1 MLFWIAVSLILV
13 SAVVIGAVLFRHRR
27 EIRLLDTDTIR
38 AEQERRARNRIVKE
52 RFERHLRKWS
62 APVRYAPRHMQ
73 KRLSR
78 TVTRLEQ
85 RMKYQGAETGV
96 YAPIAVASKDR
107 ERASVGEESG
117 APEDRVTRLLREAR
131 LLARE
136 GKVSRAERVFL
147 EILKTDMRHVE
158 AYRGLGALYLAD
170 RQYEQAKEI
179 YDFLLGLDGAD
190 DAVYAG
196 LAMIA
201 EAEGRSAEAL
211 EMREKAIAHDP
222 TSSPRHAEMAE
233 YYIHQG
239 DGASAMR
246 YANKAIELDPDSSRS
261 LELFVRSAILSGDR
275 NEADRVYQQL
285 RAKGYDRSRL
295 RQLKDQLDA
304 MDA

>member
-1 MLFWIAVSLILV
+1 MLFWIALVLIII
-13 SAVVIGAVLFRHRR
+13 ATGIIGVILFQHWR
-27 EIRLLDTDTIR
+27 EIQLLDTDTIR
-38 AEQERRARNRIVKE
+38 AEQERRARDRIVKE

-62 APVRYAPRHMQ
+62 APIRYAGRHLK

-85 RMKYQGAETGV
+85 RMKYHGTETVV
-96 YAPIAVASKDR
+96 YPTATPETELPVTDESAPQ
-107 ERASVGEESG
+107 
-117 APEDRVTRLLREAR
+117 DRVTRLLREAQ

-147 EILKTDMRHVE
+147 EILKTNMRHID

-170 RQYEQAKEI
+170 RQYAQAKEI

-196 LAMIA
+196 LAVIA
-201 EAEGRSAEAL
+201 EAEGRITEAL
-211 EMREKAIAHDP
+211 AMREKAIEMSPA
-222 TSSPRHAEMAE
+222 SSARHGEMAE

-239 DGASAMR
+239 DGATAMR
-246 YANKAIELDPDSSRS
+246 YARKAIDLDPDAPRS
-261 LELFVRSAILSGDR
+261 LELFVRAAILSGDR
-275 NEADRVYQQL
+275 NEAERVYQQL
-285 RAKGYDRSRL
+285 RAKGYDRSKL

-304 MDA
+304 MEA

>member
-1 MLFWIAVSLILV
+1 MLFWIAISLILV
-13 SAVVIGAVLFRHRR
+13 SAIVIGAVLFRHRR
-27 EIRLLDTDTIR
+27 EIQLLDTDTIR

-62 APVRYAPRHMQ
+62 APVRYAARHMQ

-78 TVTRLEQ
+78 TVMRLEQ
-85 RMKYQGAETGV
+85 RMKYQGAETGGYV
-96 YAPIAVASKDR
+96 PATASKDT
-107 ERASVGEESG
+107 ESASAGEGSG

-147 EILKTDMRHVE
+147 EILKTNMRHVE

-233 YYIHQG
+233 HYIRQG

-246 YANKAIELDPDSSRS
+246 YARKAIELDSDSSRP

-285 RAKGYDRSRL
+285 RAKGYDRVRL

>member
-1 MLFWIAVSLILV
+1 MFIATAI
-13 SAVVIGAVLFRHRR
+13 IGVVLFKHWR
-27 EIRLLDTDTIR
+27 EIQLLDTDTIR
-38 AEQERRARNRIVKE
+38 AEQERQARNRIVKE

-62 APVRYAPRHMQ
+62 APVRYAVRHVQ

-78 TVTRLEQ
+78 TVMRLEQ
-85 RMKYQGAETGV
+85 RMKYHGTGTVAYPVSEQGAES
-96 YAPIAVASKDR
+96 APGSDVAAPQDR
-107 ERASVGEESG
+107 I
-117 APEDRVTRLLREAR
+117 TRLLREAQ

-170 RQYEQAKEI
+170 RQYVQAKEI

-196 LAMIA
+196 LAVIA
-201 EAEGRSAEAL
+201 EAEGRAAEAL
-211 EMREKAIAHDP
+211 AMREKAIEINP
-222 TSSPRHAEMAE
+222 SSSARHAEMAE
-233 YYIHQG
+233 YYVHQG

-304 MDA
+304 MET

>member
-1 MLFWIAVSLILV
+1 MLFWIAVSLIFV
-13 SAVVIGAVLFRHRR
+13 SAIVIGAVLFRHRR
-27 EIRLLDTDTIR
+27 EIQLLDTDTIR

-62 APVRYAPRHMQ
+62 APVRYAARHVQ

-96 YAPIAVASKDR
+96 YVPTTASKDR
-107 ERASVGEESG
+107 EPTSVGEESG

-147 EILKTDMRHVE
+147 EILKTNMRHVE

-170 RQYEQAKEI
+170 RQYAQAKEI

-196 LAMIA
+196 LAVIA

-233 YYIHQG
+233 HYIHQG

-246 YANKAIELDPDSSRS
+246 YANKAIELDSDSSRS

-275 NEADRVYQQL
+275 SEADRVYQQL

-304 MDA
+304 MET